1 MSLVEHFRQL
11 VLTTIIPIRWG
22 DMDALGHVNNTVYF
36 RYMEQTRVE
45 WLDKIGFALDGGGE
59 EGVVI
64 VNASCTFLLPLTY
77 PGDVEV
83 RMFFGKP
90 GRSSLPSYYEMRR
103 SGEDA
108 LYAEGAAKMV
118 WVNMATGKS
127 SPLPDWILQSVAA

>member
-1 MSLVEHFRQL
+1 MSPVEHSRKL
-11 VLTTIIPIRWG
+11 VLTSVLPIRWG

-45 WLDKIGFALDGGGE
+45 WLDRIGFDLGGKSE

-83 RMFFGKP
+83 RMFFAAP
-90 GRSSLPSYYEMRR
+90 GRSSLQTYYEMRKV
-103 SGEDA
+103 GDDT

-118 WVNMATGKS
+118 WVSMATGKS
-127 SPLPDWILQSVAA
+127 APLPDFILQSIA